1 MQDGTGLVG
10 VSLLPYD
17 EDSVDP
23 PSFRFVGGS
32 AAPGGGVAPNPLDT
46 QNPKPY
52 TLNKP
57 LRPGF

>member
-32 AAPGGGVAPNPLDT
+32 AAPGGGVRPTLSKPKT
-46 QNPKPY
+46 QNPTP
-52 TLNKP
+52 
-57 LRPGF
+57 

>member
-32 AAPGGGVAPNPLDT
+32 ASTGGGVRRKPKPKTL
-46 QNPKPY
+46 NPKPKPKI
-52 TLNKP
+52 LNHKP
-57 LRPGF
+57 